1 MNTQLLI
8 DAVVRQTTI
17 LIAQLATAG
26 GARTPLSDVAGQVF
40 VDLAR
45 ELHRQGVSRKVAAD
59 MFGLALRTYRRK
71 IQRLTESETLAGRS
85 LWEAVHDFIG
95 AQPVVT
101 RADVLRRF
109 HRDDESTVRGVLQDL
124 VESGLV
130 YQAGRGAA
138 SSYRVATPA
147 DLDYVRE
154 NEREADGTD
163 TLVWAIVYRLGPLS
177 RGKLAENLSLPAT
190 KLDVSIAR
198 LLDAGRIVLVEG
210 GGEPKYRAPSFVLPL
225 GTSQG
230 WEAAIFDHFQAVV
243 NTICHKL
250 RHDPGSAGKDD
261 RIGGSTYSL
270 EVWPGHPL
278 EEEASGALKHLREYL
293 GDLRRRIAAHN
304 AASSLPAKR
313 TRVVAYAGQFII
325 DREEAS
331 DVEGE
336 EDASD

>member
-17 LIAQLATAG
+17 LIAQLATTG

-71 IQRLTESETLAGRS
+71 IQRLAESETLTGRS
-85 LWEAVHDFIG
+85 LWEAVHDFVG

-138 SSYRVATPA
+138 SSYRVATRA

-154 NEREADGTD
+154 NEREADGAD

-177 RGKLAENLSLPAT
+177 RTKLAQHLAMSAT
-190 KLDVSIAR
+190 KLDASISR
-198 LLDAGRIVLVEG
+198 LLDQERIVPVDG
-210 GGEPKYRAPSFVLPL
+210 GQETTYRAPSFVLPL
-225 GTSQG
+225 GASQG

-250 RHDPGSAGKDD
+250 RSDPGSSGKDD
-261 RIGGSTYSL
+261 RVGGSTYSL
-270 EVWPGHPL
+270 EVWPGHPM
-278 EEEASGALKHLREYL
+278 EEEATGELVRFRERL
-293 GDLRRRIAAHN
+293 GGLRRRIAAHN
-304 AASSLPAKR
+304 ANCRMPSKR
-313 TRVVAYAGQFII
+313 MRVVAYAGQFIL
-325 DREEAS
+325 DREETA
-331 DVEGE
+331 DVE
-336 EDASD
+336 EDDSE

>member
-71 IQRLTESETLAGRS
+71 IQRLTESETLSGRS

-147 DLDYVRE
+147 DLDYVRD

-163 TLVWAIVYRLGPLS
+163 TLVWAVVYRLGPLS
-177 RGKLAENLSLPAT
+177 RSALGEHVSLPST
-190 KLDVSIAR
+190 KLDASIAR
-198 LLDAGRIVLVEG
+198 LLENGSVVVVEG
-210 GGEPKYRAPSFVLPL
+210 SGETKYRAPSFVLPF
-225 GTSQG
+225 GASQG
-230 WEAAIFDHFQAVV
+230 WEAAVFDHFQAVV
-243 NTICHKL
+243 NAICHKL
-250 RHDPGSAGKDD
+250 RLDPGSAGKDD
-261 RIGGSTYSL
+261 RVGGSTYSL

-278 EEEASGALKHLREYL
+278 EDEAMGALTHIRAHL

-304 AASSLPAKR
+304 AGQSMPSKR
-313 TRVVAYAGQFII
+313 TRVVAYAGQFIT

-331 DVEGE
+331 DVE
-336 EDASD
+336 EDDSE

>member
-71 IQRLTESETLAGRS
+71 IQRLTESETVAGRS
-85 LWEAVHDFIG
+85 LWEAVHDYVG
-95 AQPVVT
+95 QQPVVT

-130 YQAGRGAA
+130 FQAGRGAS
-138 SSYRVATPA
+138 SSYRAATRA

-154 NEREADGTD
+154 NEREADGMD
-163 TLVWAIVYRLGPLS
+163 TLVWGMVYRMGPLDRS
-177 RGKLAENLSLPAT
+177 ELAAHVSLPTT
-190 KLDVSIAR
+190 KLDASLAR
-198 LLDAGRIVLVEG
+198 LVESERVVATVS
-210 GGEPKYRAPSFVLPL
+210 GERTTYRAPGFVLPL
-225 GTSQG
+225 GAAQG
-230 WEAAIFDHFQAVV
+230 WEAAVFDHFQAVV
-243 NTICHKL
+243 NAICQKL
-250 RHDPGSAGKDD
+250 RNDSGSATRDD
-261 RIGGSTYSL
+261 RVGGSTYTL

-278 EEEASGALKHLREYL
+278 EDEAMSELSKFRARLSG
-293 GDLRRRIAAHN
+293 LRRRIAAHN
-304 AASSLPAKR
+304 IECTIPAKR
-313 TRVVAYAGQFII
+313 TRVVAYAGQFIL
-325 DREEAS
+325 DAEESS
-331 DVEGE
+331 D
-336 EDASD
+336 DA

>member
-45 ELHRQGVSRKVAAD
+45 ELQRQGVSRKVAAD

-71 IQRLTESETLAGRS
+71 IQRLAESETLAGRS
-85 LWEAVHDFIG
+85 LWEGVHDFIG

-124 VESGLV
+124 VDSGLV
-130 YQAGRGAA
+130 YQAGRGAL
-138 SSYRVATPA
+138 SSYRVATRD
-147 DLDYVRE
+147 DLDYVRD

-163 TLVWAIVYRLGPLS
+163 TLVWAVVYRLGPLARS
-177 RGKLAENLSLPAT
+177 KVSEHLALPPT
-190 KLDVSIAR
+190 KLDASIAR
-198 LLDAGRIVLVEG
+198 LVDSGRIVVVPG
-210 GGEPKYRAPSFVLPL
+210 GQEPTYRAPSFVLPL
-225 GTSQG
+225 GAAQG

-243 NTICHKL
+243 NAICQKL
-250 RHDPGSAGKDD
+250 RQDPGSAGKDD
-261 RIGGSTYSL
+261 RVGGSTYSL

-278 EEEASGALKHLREYL
+278 EEEAAGALTRFRAEL

-304 AASSLPAKR
+304 GGCRLPNRR
-313 TRVVAYAGQFII
+313 TRVVAYAGQFMI
-325 DREEAS
+325 DHEETV
-331 DVEGE
+331 D
-336 EDASD
+336 DADDSE